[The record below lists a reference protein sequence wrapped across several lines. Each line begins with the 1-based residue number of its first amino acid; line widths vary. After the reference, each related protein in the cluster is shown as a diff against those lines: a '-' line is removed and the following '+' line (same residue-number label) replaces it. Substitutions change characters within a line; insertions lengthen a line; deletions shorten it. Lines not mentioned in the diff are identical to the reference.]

1 MKKTILI
8 LAMSR
13 VLVSG
18 CSKKSEEMA
27 SEASTSAQDSMT
39 AQTERVA
46 NSSAENAD
54 VNAPSTTPVTEQ
66 KPDTIL
72 NDQVN
77 PAEAS
82 RRMVREAN
90 VHFESKDV
98 VKTALEI
105 EKLSLESGGF
115 LEQKN
120 IDFVVR
126 ESTSHPIADG
136 KIRIFEKVEPQA
148 EMIVRIPSEKA
159 AHFVNQLLPLMHFL
173 NRQQYSAKRY
183 ELKLL
188 EEKIGQT
195 QDIPNSVASAQMSE
209 ISRLTR
215 LEVQDRVRYST
226 IVISFTQPAAV
237 REHQDINL
245 DAVAQLNGDSF
256 WQRAWYGIQKGWQ
269 FVLSLVVVL
278 ITIWPL
284 YLILLIGLLAY
295 RGLRP
300 YWNKWFK

>member
-1 MKKTILI
+1 MKKTTLMLTLSLVLI
-8 LAMSR
+8 
-13 VLVSG
+13 SG
-18 CSKKSEEMA
+18 CSKKSEDMA
-27 SEASTSAQDSMT
+27 SEASPSAQET
-39 AQTERVA
+39 ATTQTERTTE
-46 NSSAENAD
+46 SAE
-54 VNAPSTTPVTEQ
+54 VNAPSTAPVTEQ

-72 NDQVN
+72 NPQVN

-82 RRMVREAN
+82 RSMVREA
-90 VHFESKDV
+90 HILFQAKDV

-105 EKLSLESGGF
+105 EKLSLASGGF

-120 IDFVVR
+120 IDFAVR

-136 KIRIFEKVEPQA
+136 KIKIFEKVEPQA

-159 AHFVNQLLPLMHFL
+159 AQFVNQLLPLMHFL
-173 NRQQYSAKRY
+173 NRQQYTAKRY

-195 QDIPNSVASAQMSE
+195 QSVPDHAPSAQLNE

-226 IVISFTQPAAV
+226 IVIGFNQPATV
-237 REHQDINL
+237 REHLDINL

-256 WQRAWYGIQKGWQ
+256 WQRAWYGMQKGWQ
-269 FVLSLVVVL
+269 FVLSLVVIL

-284 YLILLIGLLAY
+284 YLILLIGLISY
-295 RGLRP
+295 RLLKP
-300 YWNKWFK
+300 YWHKWFK

>member
-1 MKKTILI
+1 MKNPVLI
-8 LAMSR
+8 IAFSLL
-13 VLVSG
+13 LVSG
-18 CSKKSEEMA
+18 CSKKTEEMA
-27 SEASTSAQDSMT
+27 SEASPSAQDSVAAQAEPT
-39 AQTERVA
+39 AQ
-46 NSSAENAD
+46 NAE

-66 KPDTIL
+66 KPETIL
-72 NDQVN
+72 NEQAN

-82 RRMVREAN
+82 RKMVREAN
-90 VHFESKDV
+90 IHFESKDV

-115 LEQKN
+115 IEQKN
-120 IDFVVR
+120 IDFSVH
-126 ESTSHPIADG
+126 ESTSQPIADG
-136 KIRIFEKVEPQA
+136 KIKIFEKVEPRA

-159 AHFVNQLLPLMHFL
+159 AQFVNQLLPFMHFL
-173 NRQQYSAKRY
+173 NQQQYSAKRF

-195 QDIPNSVASAQMSE
+195 QTVPDHVAFAQISE

-226 IVISFTQPAAV
+226 IVIGFTQPATV
-237 REHQDINL
+237 REHLDINL

-256 WQRAWYGIQKGWQ
+256 WQRTWYGIQKGWQ

-295 RGLRP
+295 HMLKP

>member
-1 MKKTILI
+1 MKNPVLI
-8 LAMSR
+8 IAFSLL
-13 VLVSG
+13 LVSG
-18 CSKKSEEMA
+18 CSKKTEEMA
-27 SEASTSAQDSMT
+27 REASPSAQDSVAAQAEPT
-39 AQTERVA
+39 AQ
-46 NSSAENAD
+46 NAE
-54 VNAPSTTPVTEQ
+54 VNAPSTTPVIEQ
-66 KPDTIL
+66 KPETIL
-72 NDQVN
+72 NEQAN

-82 RRMVREAN
+82 RKMVREAN
-90 VHFESKDV
+90 IHFESKDV

-115 LEQKN
+115 IEQKN
-120 IDFVVR
+120 IDFGVH
-126 ESTSHPIADG
+126 ESTSQPIADG
-136 KIRIFEKVEPQA
+136 KIKIFEKVEPRA

-159 AHFVNQLLPLMHFL
+159 AQFVNQLLPFMHFL
-173 NRQQYSAKRY
+173 NQQQYSAKRF

-195 QDIPNSVASAQMSE
+195 QTVPDHVASAQISE

-226 IVISFTQPAAV
+226 IVIGFTQPATV
-237 REHQDINL
+237 REHLDINL

-256 WQRAWYGIQKGWQ
+256 WQRTWYGIEKGWQ

-284 YLILLIGLLAY
+284 YLIVLLGLVAY
-295 RGLRP
+295 RMLKP

>member
-1 MKKTILI
+1 
-8 LAMSR
+8 
-13 VLVSG
+13 
-18 CSKKSEEMA
+18 
-27 SEASTSAQDSMT
+27 
-39 AQTERVA
+39 
-46 NSSAENAD
+46 
-54 VNAPSTTPVTEQ
+54 
-66 KPDTIL
+66 
-72 NDQVN
+72 
-77 PAEAS
+77 
-82 RRMVREAN
+82 MVREAN

-195 QDIPNSVASAQMSE
+195 QAIPNNVASAQMSE

-226 IVISFTQPAAV
+226 IVIAFTQPTTV

-256 WQRAWYGIQKGWQ
+256 WQRAWYGIQQGWQ
-269 FVLSLVVVL
+269 FVLSLVVML

-284 YLILLIGLLAY
+284 YLILLIGFSAY
-295 RGLRP
+295 RGLKP